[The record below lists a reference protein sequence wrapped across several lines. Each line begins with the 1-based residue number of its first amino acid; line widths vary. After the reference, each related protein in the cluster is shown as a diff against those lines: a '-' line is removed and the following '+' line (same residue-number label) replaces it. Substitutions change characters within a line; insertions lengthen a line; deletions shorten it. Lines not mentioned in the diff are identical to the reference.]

1 MAYQRAKVIYQTLID
16 DIRKAGTY
24 KVERVITSKQG
35 TSIHSNSKEVLNFC
49 ANNYLG
55 FSGSPEALNP
65 ALETA
70 KTHGFGLSSVRFI
83 CGTQDIHKK
92 LEQTISEF
100 HHKEDAILYS
110 SCFDANAGVF
120 EALLTKEDAVLTD
133 ALNHASIIDGI
144 RLCGAERHIYRHL
157 DMQHLEECLQKS
169 QNKRIRMIVTD
180 GVFSMDGDFA
190 PLPEIVNLAEKYNAL
205 LFVDESHATG
215 FIGPTGRG
223 TPEYFGVEDKVDIIN
238 STLGKAMGGA
248 SGGYS
253 TGHKELIEVLRQ
265 KSRPYLFSN
274 SLAPM
279 IVGATLGVFETLN
292 NVGPSLIAPLNRN
305 IALFRGRMKEA
316 GFQISGHKDCPIVP
330 VMIGDAALANVFA
343 DKMMSKNIYVI
354 GFSFPVVPKGQA
366 RIRVQLSAKHTEEQ
380 VNLAVDA
387 FISIGRE
394 TGLIKT

>member
-1 MAYQRAKVIYQTLID
+1 MAYQKAKGIYRTILD

-24 KVERVITSKQG
+24 KVERVITSRQG
-35 TSIHSNSKEVLNFC
+35 TSITSNSQEVLNFC

-55 FSGSPEALNP
+55 YSGSQEAAVP
-65 ALETA
+65 AIEA
-70 KTHGFGLSSVRFI
+70 AQKYGFGMSSVRFI

-92 LEQTISEF
+92 LESKISEF
-100 HHKEDAILYS
+100 HGTDDAILYS

-157 DMQHLEECLQKS
+157 DMEHLEECLQKAQS
-169 QNKRIRMIVTD
+169 KRIRMIVTD

-190 PLPEIVNLAEKYNAL
+190 PLTKIVELAEKYDAL
-205 LFVDESHATG
+205 VFVDESHATG

-223 TPEYFGVEDKVDIIN
+223 TPEYFGVKDKIDIIN

-253 TGHKELIEVLRQ
+253 TGHQELIDLLRQ

-279 IVGATLGVFETLN
+279 IVGATLGLFEEIDRSGQKLL
-292 NVGPSLIAPLNRN
+292 SPLRRN
-305 IALFRGRMKEA
+305 IALFRGRMKQA
-316 GFQISGHKDCPIVP
+316 GFNIIGHQDSPIVP
-330 VMIGDAALANVFA
+330 VMIGDASLATSFA
-343 DKMMSKNIYVI
+343 NKMMTKNIYVI

-366 RIRVQLSAKHTEEQ
+366 RIRVQLSARHTEEQ
-380 VNLAVDA
+380 INRAVDA
-387 FISIGRE
+387 FIETGKE
-394 TGLIKT
+394 TGLLSS